1 MLFLSGNLCQ
11 LSDLEGSSALSY
23 DPLPLCSL
31 SLRYPC
37 CQWAAGR
44 SSSFSLGR
52 NEEISSSG
60 DGAETGSIYFF
71 FLYLGLSPIW
81 QQYAPSICV
90 QVYEMGWK
98 LCICVPNPNTVWFG
112 AFTCCQAWLTFA
124 VLQVCLLIMSSNAAQ
139 PWELCL
145 QSRSLLLTQLNI
157 GAAKTDS
164 TWKTELQ

>member
-71 FLYLGLSPIW
+71 SVFGSLSHL
-81 QQYAPSICV
+81 A
-90 QVYEMGWK
+90 
-98 LCICVPNPNTVWFG
+98 TVCPFYMC
-112 AFTCCQAWLTFA
+112 A
-124 VLQVCLLIMSSNAAQ
+124 
-139 PWELCL
+139 
-145 QSRSLLLTQLNI
+145 SL
-157 GAAKTDS
+157 
-164 TWKTELQ
+164 